1 MSHLFQPIQHPSTSY
16 ISSVVAVGDNVW
28 VASVGCGL
36 WVYDGTS
43 RQVVAVWGETEKRTI
58 YQLIV
63 LGDSVLALTRSGM
76 FLFPVQVSD
85 SSTAIQVLNPSHHS
99 PKFGMDNNVGVYV
112 PQCGSL
118 PSAEIWACPQS
129 GAWLQVLS
137 PKDISLK
144 EQLELPPGQ
153 ERRIR
158 HIECVVL
165 QEKCY
170 VFVSDRHLLLRWDV
184 PSRKHLGT
192 LDCYTSCW
200 TDTGD
205 TVPLKH
211 GRVTSL
217 TSGDDG
223 TLYIGNGG
231 GMILLV
237 NSATLEV
244 TYRLSA
250 YTTPVRCLFTVKM
263 MDVFSRIVSSS
274 DASVVPNTS
283 FNMTT
288 TASVSSMSSL
298 DSIFSPGPDSPSVQD
313 NRSVLMSFG
322 ISYRGVVGAHKNHPN
337 SFLLPSQLTCCTCCT
352 HFFIQARPSPST
364 GYLLMWSTEGSS
376 LLGEQRTIDE
386 GREGEENLDGSSE

>member
-1 MSHLFQPIQHPSTSY
+1 M
-16 ISSVVAVGDNVW
+16 
-28 VASVGCGL
+28 GCGL

-118 PSAEIWACPQS
+118 PSPEIWACPQS
-129 GAWLQVLS
+129 GVRLQVLS

-144 EQLELPPGQ
+144 EQLEMPPGQ

-170 VFVSDRHLLLRWDV
+170 VFVADRHLLLRWDV

-200 TDTGD
+200 TDKGD

-217 TSGDDG
+217 SSGEDG

-237 NSATLEV
+237 NSASLEV

-250 YTTPVRCLFTVKM
+250 YTTVVRCLFTVKM

-322 ISYRGVVGAHKNHPN
+322 NSYRGVVGAHKNHPN

-386 GREGEENLDGSSE
+386 GREAEENLDGSSE